1 LTERRLQNMPL
12 TEIYRP
18 RDLQEVIMV
27 KMLLEREQV
36 DYVITNEHLAS
47 VLPMFGPVGLAG
59 MRVLVETARAQ
70 EMRELLSEE
79 LGLGREAQ

>member
-1 LTERRLQNMPL
+1 MPL

-27 KMLLEREQV
+27 KMLLEREKV
-36 DYVITNEHLAS
+36 GYVITNEHLAS
-47 VLPMFGPVGLAG
+47 VLPMFGPVGLSG
-59 MRVLVETARAQ
+59 MCLLVETARAE

-79 LGLGREAQ
+79 LGLGG